1 MKVKEW
7 FRKLIAGM
15 AIGAGAAIPGV
26 SGAAIA
32 VIFRVYEDIIGA
44 VNNFRK
50 KFGWAIKVLI
60 PILLGILVA
69 VAVCIVLFSWAFE
82 HVMFILICLFA
93 GFLIGSFPG
102 ITDEVK
108 EVKITTKA
116 IILIAIGAL
125 FVIGLGTLSVIV
137 GMNDFSVAQFFE
149 DMPWWLYL
157 VLIPVGAVAAVA
169 LTVPGLSGSL
179 ILLILGFYRPL
190 VDSAKTWAKELFTG
204 DFSHTLPLIGMIGC
218 FAIGCLIGVV
228 IVSKVMNILLNKWRH
243 ATFFVIIGFIAGS
256 ILVLFFNFDIFN
268 YYRVWSDQS
277 LSDLLKIHQL
287 LPMWLEILI
296 GIIVLVGAAFLSYLL
311 IRAQRK
317 HALEEKESN
326 KNEEL
331 PQ

>member
-1 MKVKEW
+1 MKIKEW
-7 FRKLIAGM
+7 FRKLIAGL

-50 KFGWAIKVLI
+50 KFGWSIKVLI

-108 EVKITTKA
+108 GVKINTKA

-137 GMNDFSVAQFFE
+137 GMNDFSVAQFFTT
-149 DMPWWLYL
+149 MPWWLYL

-190 VDSAKTWAKELFTG
+190 VDSAKTWAKEMLVDHVFTHTGPLFG
-204 DFSHTLPLIGMIGC
+204 VIGC

-228 IVSKVMNILLNKWRH
+228 LVSKIMNVLLKKWLKE
-243 ATFFVIIGFIAGS
+243 TFFVIIGLIGGS
-256 ILVLFFNFDIFN
+256 ILVLFANSNIVD
-268 YYRVWSDQS
+268 YYRVWAGAT
-277 LSDLLKIHQL
+277 IEGINPV
-287 LPMWLEILI
+287 LPMWLEIII
-296 GIIVLVGAAFLSYLL
+296 GIAVLALCAFLSYRLVV
-311 IRAQRK
+311 AQRK
-317 HALEEKESN
+317 RAALEAKE
-326 KNEEL
+326 NEEL
-331 PQ
+331 PQE